1 MTNLYSTPSLMWAL
15 CIYNVM
21 GTGAGED
28 TSASCVWLHVPFR
41 SSRSSFPSCERRGRR
56 VVSGPAARSLPSSVL
71 PRSLSGTG
79 SCCSSGR
86 TCLRRRTC
94 MEAKG
99 ETWSL
104 CNSRGTQKDSLL
116 AKLAGFPTEPYPA
129 PSNISVRY
137 PADTS
142 LSLERVS
149 LEYT

>member
-1 MTNLYSTPSLMWAL
+1 MWALMWAL

-94 MEAKG
+94 MEAKW
-99 ETWSL
+99 ETWRL
-104 CNSRGTQKDSLL
+104 RNSRGTQKDSLL

-137 PADTS
+137 PAVTS
-142 LSLERVS
+142 LGLEKVS
-149 LEYT
+149 PECT